1 MYTAAELVLVSST
14 EIYHT
19 RHERANTV
27 REFVLGEEK
36 HDLYSLPTA
45 CSSWDTEEQATGE
58 CLSE

>member
-1 MYTAAELVLVSST
+1 MYRIQQLVLLPKST
-14 EIYHT
+14 T
-19 RHERANTV
+19 RGTSKAANTV

-58 CLSE
+58 CVSE